1 MKQIL
6 NMLQKMNLS
15 KKLVVFILL
24 LSFFPTNLFAGIDY
38 SKYDAI
44 FLSEGEEVLKCTLGA
59 MACFVVYFI
68 LHKSIYKNAENEPS
82 CFIVLFHS
90 LLLLGGVVLLIPLV
104 SYLHFFV
111 VGILMPIALVVGS
124 ILWIFGFFNKDRI
137 KLRLGMGPMQYQ
149 SKYQF

>member
-38 SKYDAI
+38 SKYDTI

-59 MACFVVYFI
+59 ITCFLVYFI
-68 LHKSIYKNAENEPS
+68 LHKSIYKNAENKPS

-90 LLLLGGVVLLIPLV
+90 LLLLGGVVLLIPLI
-104 SYLHFFV
+104 SYLQFFV
-111 VGILMPIALVVGS
+111 VGILMPIALIVGL
-124 ILWIFGFFNKDRI
+124 ILWIFGFFHE
-137 KLRLGMGPMQYQ
+137 
-149 SKYQF
+149 

>member
-15 KKLVVFILL
+15 KKLVLFILL

-44 FLSEGEEVLKCTLGA
+44 FLSEGEEVLKYTLGA
-59 MACFVVYFI
+59 IACFLVYFI
-68 LHKSIYKNAENEPS
+68 LHKSIYKNAENKPS

-90 LLLLGGVVLLIPLV
+90 LLLLGGIVLLIPLV
-104 SYLHFFV
+104 SYLQFFV
-111 VGILMPIALVVGS
+111 VGILMPIALVVGL
-124 ILWIFGFFNKDRI
+124 ILWIFGFFNKD
-137 KLRLGMGPMQYQ
+137 
-149 SKYQF
+149 

>member
-59 MACFVVYFI
+59 IACFLVYFI
-68 LHKSIYKNAENEPS
+68 LHKSIYKNAENKPS

-104 SYLHFFV
+104 SYLQFFV
-111 VGILMPIALVVGS
+111 VGILMPIALVVGL
-124 ILWIFGFFNKDRI
+124 ILWIFGFFNKE
-137 KLRLGMGPMQYQ
+137 
-149 SKYQF
+149 

>member
-59 MACFVVYFI
+59 IACFLVYFI
-68 LHKSIYKNAENEPS
+68 LHKSIYKNAENKPS
-82 CFIVLFHS
+82 CFIVLFYS

-104 SYLHFFV
+104 SYLQFFV
-111 VGILMPIALVVGS
+111 VGILMPIALVVGL
-124 ILWIFGFFNKDRI
+124 ILWIFGFFNKE
-137 KLRLGMGPMQYQ
+137 
-149 SKYQF
+149 